1 MRRPH
6 AVLLAV
12 VLVLAFI
19 AGLVLAPATATA
31 GYDDPPPCHYE
42 LCGSE
47 FIVCCST
54 QSCCVPPSGCAGD
67 PPVCW

>member
-1 MRRPH
+1 MRRYH
-6 AVLLAV
+6 AIVLIA
-12 VLVLAFI
+12 VLVLAFV
-19 AGLVLAPATATA
+19 AGVVLAPSATA
-31 GYDDPPPCHYE
+31 GNGDPPPCYYE